1 MKRLLALTAFIAAVP
16 LAPAAEPLGRL
27 FFTPQQRA
35 TLDTARKQKNR
46 ATIATEETQ
55 EAAPAPPVPETITV
69 QGVVR
74 RSDGKSTV
82 WINNRAVNEGGK
94 AGSASVVRTDRPDGS
109 LTVHVPQAG
118 RDVDLKVGQSLEIVS
133 GTIEENY
140 SRRATAPK
148 PEPKPEPKPPAG
160 ATTEGERGS
169 ATSEQPAKAGG
180 ASERGTRPGA
190 RRSRDEPIPA
200 EAEETPR
207 RVGPPPAAPVEPPRG
222 YR

>member
-1 MKRLLALTAFIAAVP
+1 MKRLLALTALIVAVQP
-16 LAPAAEPLGRL
+16 APAAEPLGRL

-35 TLDTARKQKNR
+35 TLDTARKQKSR
-46 ATIATEETQ
+46 ATIATEETR

-82 WINNRAVNEGGK
+82 WINSRAVQEGGK

-109 LTVHVPQAG
+109 LTVHVPQAN
-118 RDVDLKVGQSLEIVS
+118 RNVDLKVGQSLEIVS

-160 ATTEGERGS
+160 ATTEGERAEAAS
-169 ATSEQPAKAGG
+169 AP
-180 ASERGTRPGA
+180 A
-190 RRSRDEPIPA
+190 RRPAPDSRGSRVREADEERDQEQREPRGRSPRTPPA
-200 EAEETPR
+200 ESASGGRTR
-207 RVGPPPAAPVEPPRG
+207 
-222 YR
+222 Y